1 MRLEVSPADSLT
13 DQPLSIRL
21 SGLAPGAEVTV
32 AASAADAQGGRW
44 RSESRFVA
52 GAEGTLDL
60 GRDAPASGSYDRA
73 DPVGPLWSLGPAEG
87 ERDPRFHIPWDRFD
101 VELEASADG
110 ERASATVRRRFA
122 AEGVERI
129 DIDEPGLTAALFLPP
144 GSGRHPGV
152 AMYHGSGGGIA
163 GLAPSGA
170 LLASHG
176 FATLVVGYFGAP
188 GTPDALC
195 EVPLE
200 SLAAGVERLGAHAA
214 VDGGRVAALGSSVGA
229 EAALVMASYV
239 EGLELRALVA
249 VAPSSVVWQALA
261 EGRPPPKSRWTLDG
275 RPLPYAPLKGERL
288 LGQILI
294 ENPLRKLVHRR
305 PELHTV
311 KAYEAGLGDA
321 AAREAAIPV
330 ERIRAPLL
338 LLAGEE
344 DEVWPAAQMARALL
358 ERRGGE
364 RSDRLVTYAN
374 TGHISL
380 RPPGVPTTVLRSGE
394 LAFGGTAAGFFDAMQ
409 AAWPE
414 ILGFL
419 AERLSN

>member
-1 MRLEVSPADSLT
+1 MRLEASPADSLT

-21 SGLAPGAEVTV
+21 SGLPPGAEVTV

-52 GAEGTLDL
+52 SPDGALDL

-73 DPVGPLWSLGPAEG
+73 DPMGPIWSMGPPEG

-101 VELEASADG
+101 VEVEASADG

-122 AEGVERI
+122 ADGVERV

-144 GSGRHPGV
+144 GPAPHPGV

-176 FATLVVGYFGAP
+176 FAALVVGYFDAP
-188 GTPDALC
+188 GTPDSLC

-200 SLAAGVERLGAHAA
+200 SLAAGVARLDADAA
-214 VDGGRVAALGSSVGA
+214 IDRGRIAALGTSVGA
-229 EAALVMASYV
+229 EAALAMASCI
-239 EGLELRALVA
+239 EGLELRAVVA
-249 VAPSSVVWQALA
+249 VSPSSVVWQALA

-288 LGQILI
+288 LGQMLI
-294 ENPLRKLVHRR
+294 ENPLRKLVHRP

-311 KAYEAGLGDA
+311 KAYEAALREA

-338 LLAGEE
+338 LLAGED
-344 DEVWPAAQMARALL
+344 DEVWPAAQMGRALM
-358 ERRGGE
+358 ERHGRE
-364 RSDRLVTYAN
+364 RSDRLVTYPN

-419 AERLSN
+419 GERLSD